1 MSNTTKVPNLM
12 GPMKNKMRLAIT
24 HIPTGR
30 TVSFPAYLE
39 NFSDMYTSEW
49 NAEDVY
55 GRMDPIATFI
65 STRRSLSLSWNVP
78 AASYEEAQLNLGKMN
93 NLLSFLY
100 PLYEAE
106 SVGGATAINQ
116 APLVRISFGNL
127 VRNPVTGKGL
137 LGYLNG
143 FTFDPDLEAGMF
155 YGDPTKTRQGVDMNF
170 DSDALYPSV
179 EYLPKTFRV
188 NTEFNVLHEHSLGF
202 QRATSDNSGKT
213 FSFRAKGILD
223 NNYPYYS
230 NAPAKYP
237 NPEPAQ
243 AETTSDETSTNYR
256 LRRDQPPIDP
266 NAKDGQSTLK
276 KIPKK
281 QQNLNRTKGSVTA
294 TIGEAGGTDALMDI
308 LPTHPGH
315 ATWGT
320 EDV

>member
-39 NFSDMYTSEW
+39 TFSDMYTSEW

-65 STRRSLSLSWNVP
+65 STRRSLSLAWNVP

-243 AETTSDETSTNYR
+243 AETNSNETK
-256 LRRDQPPIDP
+256 PPQGSPPSVDP
-266 NAKDGQSTLK
+266 SPKSGQSPLK
-276 KIPKK
+276 KPSKK
-281 QQNLNRTKGSVTA
+281 VQNLNRTKGSVSA
-294 TIGEAGGTDALMDI
+294 TIGEAGGTDALMDM
-308 LPTHPGH
+308 LPAHPGH